1 VGETSHSPIHRRL
14 GFSPTPE
21 HASSWIYRR
30 TATICTGCGSR
41 HAEPAT
47 VERVNRLALG
57 LCCLGGVLLWFA
69 TDRVILLILG
79 LLLGVALG
87 IGLGGQ
93 KRE

>member
-1 VGETSHSPIHRRL
+1 M
-14 GFSPTPE
+14 
-21 HASSWIYRR
+21 
-30 TATICTGCGSR
+30 
-41 HAEPAT
+41 
-47 VERVNRLALG
+47 NRLALG

>member
-1 VGETSHSPIHRRL
+1 MSEANHSPIHRRL

-21 HASSWIYRR
+21 HASSWIHGR
-30 TATICTGCGSR
+30 TATISTGCGSR

-69 TDRVILLILG
+69 TDRIILLILG

-87 IGLGGQ
+87 IGLGSP
-93 KRE
+93 KKE